1 MLTPTSNSVRQGVGV
16 SKAILIGL
24 GGFVGSVTRY
34 LLSGYVQEMLKNATF
49 PYGTLVVNLAGCF
62 IIGLLSQLADA
73 RGVFTAES
81 RALVFI
87 GFLGGFTT
95 FSTFSN
101 ETMNLLRDG
110 ENLWAFANVGAHVI
124 FGLAAVWLGRTVAY
138 LIWR

>member
-1 MLTPTSNSVRQGVGV
+1 VG
-16 SKAILIGL
+16 KAILIGV
-24 GGFVGSVTRY
+24 GGFAGSVVRY
-34 LLSGYVQEMLKNATF
+34 LLSGYVQELLRNATF

-62 IIGLLSQLADA
+62 IIGLLAQLADA

-81 RALVFI
+81 RALVFV

-110 ENLWAFANVGAHVI
+110 ENLWALANVSAHVI
-124 FGLAAVWLGRTVAY
+124 FGLGAVWLGRTVAY
-138 LIWR
+138 LVWR